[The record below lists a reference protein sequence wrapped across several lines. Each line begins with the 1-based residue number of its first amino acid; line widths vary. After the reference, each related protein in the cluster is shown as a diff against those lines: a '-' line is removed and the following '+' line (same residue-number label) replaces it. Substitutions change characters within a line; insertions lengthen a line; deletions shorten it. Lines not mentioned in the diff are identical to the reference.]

1 MKITKLY
8 INLLILNLFLASCA
22 PQGRYYQRHDSAPKR
37 VPDSVS
43 TDDANV
49 KFEPYAPANLRPY
62 SIRGIT
68 YRPMFTGKGY
78 SAKGQASWYGMKFH
92 GHLTS
97 NGEIYDMYQMSA
109 AHKTL
114 PLPSFVRVTN
124 VDNGKQ
130 VVVRVNDRG
139 PFHDS
144 RLIDLSYAAALKLDM
159 LKMGVANIK
168 LDVVHVD
175 EGGNITIGKQQLGK
189 QEVPLQVNR
198 NIYLQVA
205 ALSNKQQILKLGN
218 SLKTLYRRPFK
229 TQIEKNIYK
238 LHIGPL
244 NDELDAQ
251 QLLLELRENG
261 YPSAYRVFSE

>member
-1 MKITKLY
+1 
-8 INLLILNLFLASCA
+8 
-22 PQGRYYQRHDSAPKR
+22 
-37 VPDSVS
+37 
-43 TDDANV
+43 
-49 KFEPYAPANLRPY
+49 
-62 SIRGIT
+62 
-68 YRPMFTGKGY
+68 
-78 SAKGQASWYGMKFH
+78 
-92 GHLTS
+92 
-97 NGEIYDMYQMSA
+97 
-109 AHKTL
+109 
-114 PLPSFVRVTN
+114 
-124 VDNGKQ
+124 
-130 VVVRVNDRG
+130 
-139 PFHDS
+139 
-144 RLIDLSYAAALKLDM
+144 M